1 MCLKNFGWSSVIVQ
15 EAENKTIPKKKKS
28 KKAKWLSEEALQ
40 IAKERR
46 EAKSK
51 GERERYIQLNA
62 DFQRKARETRQAF
75 FNEQCIKLQENRRG
89 KPRDLFRKTG
99 DIKGTFCPKMG
110 TIKDINRRDLVDA
123 EEIKESWKELH
134 KKDPNEPDDNGV
146 LSHPEPAIL
155 ESEDKWA
162 LGSTA
167 VNKASG
173 CYGIPV
179 ELFKSLKDGA
189 IEVLH

>member
-1 MCLKNFGWSSVIVQ
+1 MCLKNFGRSSVIVQ

-28 KKAKWLSEEALQ
+28 KKAKLLSEEALQ

-89 KPRDLFRKTG
+89 KTRDLFRKTG

-110 TIKDINRRDLVDA
+110 PKKEINGRDLVDA
-123 EEIKESWKELH
+123 EEFKKRWKECT
-134 KKDPNEPDDNGV
+134 EER
-146 LSHPEPAIL
+146 SR
-155 ESEDKWA
+155 
-162 LGSTA
+162 
-167 VNKASG
+167 
-173 CYGIPV
+173 
-179 ELFKSLKDGA
+179 
-189 IEVLH
+189 

>member
-1 MCLKNFGWSSVIVQ
+1 M
-15 EAENKTIPKKKKS
+15 
-28 KKAKWLSEEALQ
+28 
-40 IAKERR
+40 
-46 EAKSK
+46 KSK
-51 GERERYIQLNA
+51 GERERCIQLNA
-62 DFQRKARETRQAF
+62 DFPRTVQRDKAF
-75 FNEQCIKLQENRRG
+75 FSEQCIKLEEDNRRG
-89 KPRDLFRKTG
+89 KTRDLFRKTG